1 MRDLLECQGLVSY
14 MRADHERIHKLV
26 AAVRRAMRPSVTGSQ
41 RGDPAEVRER
51 LATLLAQLRRH
62 FADEEEGG
70 VMEEA
75 ICFCPSLSHEATVL
89 ADDHPVLLRSLERIL
104 VRLNETPI
112 RPRVTAEEEALVDQF
127 ASQLREHEAAE
138 NRLFSLAL
146 GGDFIE

>member
-1 MRDLLECQGLVSY
+1 MRDLLECQGLASY
-14 MRADHERIHKLV
+14 MLPDHERIHKLV
-26 AAVRRAMRPSVTGSQ
+26 AAVRRAMRPASRAVSGAI
-41 RGDPAEVRER
+41 PAEVRER

-89 ADDHPVLLRSLERIL
+89 ADDHPVLLRALERIL
-104 VRLNETPI
+104 VRLDEC
-112 RPRVTAEEEALVDQF
+112 RSGLRVTAEEEALVDQF